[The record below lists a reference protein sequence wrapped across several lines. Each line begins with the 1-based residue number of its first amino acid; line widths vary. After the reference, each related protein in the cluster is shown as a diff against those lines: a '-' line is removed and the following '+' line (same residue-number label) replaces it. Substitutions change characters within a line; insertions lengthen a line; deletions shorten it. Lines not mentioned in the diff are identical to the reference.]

1 MKSRD
6 QAVYDAMWKLSA
18 TILGY
23 DTYDQLPDDNTD
35 YPFVDFGDTEVNP
48 VPNKTDIKGT
58 IHITLNVWGLY
69 DDRSRVSNMASN
81 LFNEAVKLNEAY
93 GYAVALNIQNS
104 NIRAM
109 RDTSTNT
116 KLRRFIVELDFRMR

>member
-18 TILGY
+18 IVLGY
-23 DTYDQLPDDNTD
+23 DTYDQLPDDEAT

-48 VPNKTDIKGT
+48 VANKTDIKGT

-69 DDRSRVSNMASN
+69 DDRSQVSNMASN

-93 GYAVALNIQNS
+93 GYAVALNIQSS